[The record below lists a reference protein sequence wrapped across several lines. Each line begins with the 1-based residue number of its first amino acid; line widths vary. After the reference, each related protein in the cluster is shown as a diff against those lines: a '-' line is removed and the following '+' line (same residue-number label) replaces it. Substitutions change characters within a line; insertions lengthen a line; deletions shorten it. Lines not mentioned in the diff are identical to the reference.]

1 MKKAGAVLL
10 LLMLYLT
17 VLIPFTYYLKNKPY
31 IEKLGYVP
39 KGAVL
44 NYLCADQK
52 GFIAATLVM
61 KVLMYF
67 GSLAEKS
74 FSKIIIPP
82 DYPAM
87 SRTIHAA
94 VKLDPYNMDAYYFAQ
109 AILVWDVKQIP
120 LANELLEYGMRYR
133 NWDYM
138 LPMFVGFNNAYFLKD
153 YGKAAQYYKM
163 AGDLSGSDLFIKL
176 AGRYMYDSGKSEMAI
191 TYLSVMEKGTRNE
204 AIKKS
209 FQTRIQAF
217 KAARH
222 IELARDSYVKETGH
236 LPLSIHELIKKGY
249 LVKLPV
255 DPYGGE
261 FYLESN
267 GTVQSS
273 SKFAFG
279 SRSEK

>member
-1 MKKAGAVLL
+1 MKIIGVVLL
-10 LLMLYLT
+10 LLMLYLA
-17 VLIPFTYYLKNKPY
+17 VLIPFTSYLKNKPY
-31 IEKLGYVP
+31 VEKLGYVP
-39 KGAVL
+39 KGEVL
-44 NYLCADQK
+44 NYVSADQK

-67 GSLAEKS
+67 GSLSEKS
-74 FSKIIIPP
+74 FSKISIPP

-109 AILVWDVKQIP
+109 AILAWDVKQIQ

-133 NWDYM
+133 NWDFM
-138 LPMFVGFNNAYFLKD
+138 LPMFAGFNNAYFLKD
-153 YGKAAQYYKM
+153 YTKAARYYRM
-163 AGDLSGSDLFIKL
+163 AGDLSGSDLFIRL
-176 AGRYMYDSGKSEMAI
+176 AGRYMYESGKSEMAI
-191 TYLSVMEKGTRNE
+191 AYLTAMEKGARNE

-217 KAARH
+217 KAARL
-222 IELARDSYVKETGH
+222 IELARDTYAKETGH
-236 LPLSIHELIKKGY
+236 LPQSLHQLIIKGY
-249 LVKLPV
+249 LEKIPA

-261 FYLESN
+261 FYLEQN

-273 SKFAFG
+273 SKFASG
-279 SRSEK
+279 IRTEK